1 MVITDNLSS
10 HNSASTRT
18 WLLDI
23 PASSTPSSPPAP
35 AGSTCRKAAGGCF
48 AARRLPASRSPPLRR
63 SPSPRAW
70 RPASSTPVPAHGCGA
85 DHHHQHAIDGTSSS
99 TGSKELST
107 R

>member
-35 AGSTCRKAAGGCF
+35 AGSTCRKAAG
-48 AARRLPASRSPPLRR
+48 APWTVRSYVSTARKHGADPLHASASFPAGQPLAS
-63 SPSPRAW
+63 SPSRALN
-70 RPASSTPVPAHGCGA
+70 
-85 DHHHQHAIDGTSSS
+85 S
-99 TGSKELST
+99 TGNLALS
-107 R
+107 